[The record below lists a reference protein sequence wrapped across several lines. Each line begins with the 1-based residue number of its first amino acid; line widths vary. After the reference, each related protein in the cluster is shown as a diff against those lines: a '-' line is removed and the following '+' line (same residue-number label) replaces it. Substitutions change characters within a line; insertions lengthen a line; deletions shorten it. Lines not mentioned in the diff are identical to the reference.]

1 LGFLVDCTGF
11 VNAVGVES
19 ILLDPPF
26 EARARSIADKSYS
39 DLRSSQ
45 VASSH
50 VTDFLKCFLLR

>member
-1 LGFLVDCTGF
+1 MLDVW
-11 VNAVGVES
+11 NAKHEIKGEKEEK
-19 ILLDPPF
+19 LDPPF

-50 VTDFLKCFLLR
+50 VTDFLRCSLAR